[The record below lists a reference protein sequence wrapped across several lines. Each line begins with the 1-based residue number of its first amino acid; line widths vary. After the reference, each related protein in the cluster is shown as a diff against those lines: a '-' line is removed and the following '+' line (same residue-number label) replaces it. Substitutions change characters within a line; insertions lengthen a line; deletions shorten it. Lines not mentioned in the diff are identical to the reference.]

1 MAFQAHQL
9 LSEDKEADAFH
20 LSLLTKAKNYS
31 IILFA
36 TSTGH
41 IGVAPQSIRAD
52 DIVDLFSGL
61 RTPMILRPDG
71 QSYPFLVQLISTAS
85 CKERRGKMMNAT
97 CKSIKLFNSNV
108 ILVYSLGNSG
118 T

>member
-41 IGVAPQSIRAD
+41 IGVAQWRQVMGIRWMRREELAEA
-52 DIVDLFSGL
+52 IPPAYTEVTGRYLMQAVRAASLAG
-61 RTPMILRPDG
+61 RVRP
-71 QSYPFLVQLISTAS
+71 
-85 CKERRGKMMNAT
+85 RRCHK
-97 CKSIKLFNSNV
+97 
-108 ILVYSLGNSG
+108 G
-118 T
+118 TR

>member
-85 CKERRGKMMNAT
+85 CKGRRGKMMNPT
-97 CKSIKLFNSNV
+97 CKSIKVFNSEAM
-108 ILVYSLGNSG
+108 LDYGLRSRA